1 MIDDTPATDRI
12 TRHEQM
18 PRGMGASEPQA
29 RAMIKNPW
37 NSLRVLTS
45 LVTAL
50 ERLSG
55 VDGPAGTCRS

>member
-1 MIDDTPATDRI
+1 MIDDTPAADLI

-18 PRGMGASEPQA
+18 PRGMGASEPQT
-29 RAMIKNPW
+29 RALIKNPW

-50 ERLSG
+50 NRLSG
-55 VDGPAGTCRS
+55 VDGPTGTCRS